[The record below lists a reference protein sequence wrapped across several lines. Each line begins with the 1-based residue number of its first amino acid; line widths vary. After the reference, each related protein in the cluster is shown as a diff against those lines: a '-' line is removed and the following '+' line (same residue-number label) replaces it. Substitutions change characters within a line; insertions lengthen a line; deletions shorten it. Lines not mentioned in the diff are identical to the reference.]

1 MSNYQLNIAFDN
13 AGLAAITQAGQSVTI
28 VKQTSAGGKPVAWI
42 SFQPQ
47 EQNIITWTEQYAVY
61 SSTTNLQSGAQIV
74 TSSTANAVG
83 GSSYTINSSGYF
95 NPGVSGATDANSYEI
110 INQDP
115 LLMVNGVEMVTAG
128 LVQAAAVNSSSI
140 TAPMC
145 ATPILYNQSG
155 MFTPIETIQVFTSY
169 YSNNGMVISS
179 VAGNALTVQYTTNT
193 TASIKYNDQTNTFI
207 FA

>member
-1 MSNYQLNIAFDN
+1 MSNYQLNIAFDH
-13 AGLAAITQAGQSVTI
+13 AGLAAITQADQSVTI

-42 SFQPQ
+42 SFKPQ
-47 EQNIITWTEQYAVY
+47 QQNIITWTEQYAVY
-61 SSTTNLQSGAQIV
+61 CSTTNIQSGAQIV

-83 GSSYTINSSGYF
+83 GSSYTINSSGDF
-95 NPGVSGATDANSYEI
+95 NSGVSGATDANTYEI

-115 LLMVNGVEMVTAG
+115 LLMVNGIEMVTAG
-128 LVQAAAVNSSSI
+128 LVQAATVGGSLI

-155 MFTPIETIQVFTSY
+155 FFTPIETIQVFTSY
-169 YSNNGMVISS
+169 YSNNGMVISN

-207 FA
+207 EA